1 MRDAKLRDSLRL
13 LVRQYG
19 LDRVQENLRDV
30 VASSD
35 SINRRVVDSDNSVA
49 PKKKRNR
56 MNALECVAKMELD
69 KEMRTVLVELA
80 ELFES
85 KSFLPTLGDIR
96 NFYQI
101 YRIDQPEPKSR
112 RDAVAR
118 VFKFMA
124 TMEVA
129 EIRRIATEGMFSGP
143 SRLAPIADAIRSRSR
158 SRAAREPESVTP
170 IPSTPYPRI
179 KPLHKKNPSTQTM
192 PSPLKPAGGPDT
204 RIGQP

>member
-1 MRDAKLRDSLRL
+1 MRDTKLRDSLRS

-30 VASSD
+30 AASRD
-35 SINRRVVDSDNSVA
+35 STNRREPHREVDNADSATS
-49 PKKKRNR
+49 KKKNRSR

-69 KEMRTVLVELA
+69 EETRTVLVELA

-85 KSFLPTLGDIR
+85 KSFLPSLGDVR

-101 YRIDQPEPKSR
+101 YRIDQAEPKSR
-112 RDAVAR
+112 RDSVAR

-158 SRAAREPESVTP
+158 IGEAPKVNDP
-170 IPSTPYPRI
+170 KQSTLYPRME
-179 KPLHKKNPSTQTM
+179 PLRNNSPPAQTT
-192 PSPLKPAGGPDT
+192 PSPSKPAAGRDT
-204 RIGQP
+204 PN